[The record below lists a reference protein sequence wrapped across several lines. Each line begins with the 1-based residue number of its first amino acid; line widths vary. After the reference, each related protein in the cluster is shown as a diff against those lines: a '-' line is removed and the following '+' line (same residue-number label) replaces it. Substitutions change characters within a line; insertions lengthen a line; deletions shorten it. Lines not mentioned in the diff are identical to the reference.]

1 MSKSLFRVKPVE
13 PAPHVDAGE
22 PVEGSLQGEATLKR
36 TLTARHLILLGI
48 GAVIGAG
55 IFVLTGQAAANHAG
69 PAIMLSFV
77 LAGTA
82 CALAG
87 LCYAEFAAMM
97 PVSGSAYSYSYATLG
112 EFVAWFIGWCLVLEY
127 LFASSTVAVGWSGYL
142 ISFVTGTL
150 GLPFPAQLTTAP
162 IDWNG
167 TAFVSTGHLFNLPAV
182 LIVAAVSGLC
192 YVGITQSA
200 IANSIIVAIKVTV
213 IALFIG
219 FGAMYIDPANWTPF
233 IPEAQGPGKFGFDG
247 VTRAAAIV
255 FFAYIGFDA
264 VSTAAG
270 EAKNPQRD
278 MPIGILGSLAICTV
292 IYIVVCAVLTG
303 MAHYSLL
310 GTSKPVATAL
320 EQAMITNPGAN
331 LGWLKTAVEIGA
343 IAGLSSVILVML
355 MAQPRIFY
363 SMSRDGLLPKLFGK
377 VHPKYQTPYV
387 GTIIVGAVACVLA
400 GFMPLNVLGE
410 LVSMGTLLAFATVC
424 AGVLVLRRTR
434 PELHRPFRVPA
445 AILICPLGVAAC
457 LYLFWQPFVEHWK
470 LLVGWT
476 ALGLVIYFTY
486 GYRNSKLNKA

>member
-1 MSKSLFRVKPVE
+1 MSKGLFIVKPVE

-22 PVEGSLQGEATLKR
+22 PVEGSLRGEASLKR

-77 LAGTA
+77 LAGLA
-82 CALAG
+82 CAFAG
-87 LCYAEFAAMM
+87 LCYAEFSALL
-97 PVSGSAYSYSYATLG
+97 PVSGSAYSFSYATLG

-127 LFASSTVAVGWSGYL
+127 LFASSTVAVGWSSYL
-142 ISFVTGTL
+142 ISFVTTTL
-150 GLPFPAQLTTAP
+150 HLPFPAELAQAP
-162 IDWNG
+162 INWDGSNFI
-167 TAFVSTGHLFNLPAV
+167 ATGSIVNLPAIA
-182 LIVAAVSGLC
+182 IVAAISGLC

-200 IANSIIVAIKVTV
+200 FVNAIVVAIKVTV
-213 IALFIG
+213 IVLFIG
-219 FGAMYIDPANWTPF
+219 IGAMYVDPANWTPF
-233 IPEAQGPGKFGFDG
+233 IPANEGPGKFGFEG

-292 IYIVVCAVLTG
+292 IYIAVCAVLTG
-303 MAHYSLL
+303 MTHYSLL
-310 GTSKPVATAL
+310 GTAKPVVTAI
-320 EQAMITNPGAN
+320 EPFPT
-331 LGWLKTAVEIGA
+331 LGWLKTATEIGA

-363 SMSRDGLLPKLFGK
+363 SMAQDGLLPRLFGK
-377 VHPKYQTPYV
+377 IHPKYQTPYV
-387 GTIIVGAVACVLA
+387 GTIIVGVAACLLA
-400 GFMPLNVLGE
+400 GLMPLNVLGE

-424 AGVLVLRRTR
+424 AGTLVLRYTR
-434 PELHRPFRVPA
+434 PELKRPFRVPA
-445 AILICPLGVAAC
+445 AHVICPLGVVAC
-457 LYLFWQPFVEHWK
+457 LYLFWQPFTEHWQIF
-470 LLVGWT
+470 VGWT
-476 ALGLVIYFTY
+476 LVGLLIYFGY
-486 GYRNSKLNKA
+486 GYRHSKLRNAG

>member
-36 TLTARHLILLGI
+36 TLTARHLVLLGV

-77 LAGTA
+77 LAGFA
-82 CALAG
+82 CAMAG
-87 LCYAEFAAMM
+87 LCYAEFSSMM

-142 ISFVTGTL
+142 VSFLTTTL
-150 GLPFPAQLTTAP
+150 GIPFPVELASAP
-162 IDWNG
+162 ITWTDG
-167 TAFVSTGHLFNLPAV
+167 RFVATDGVINLPAV
-182 LIVAAVSGLC
+182 LIVAAISGLC

-200 IANSIIVAIKVTV
+200 FVNAIVVAIKVAV
-213 IALFIG
+213 IAAFLG
-219 FGAMYIDPANWTPF
+219 FGVQYVNPENWTPF
-233 IPEAQGPGKFGFDG
+233 IPANTGPGQFGMDG
-247 VTRAAAIV
+247 VFRAAAIV

-292 IYIVVCAVLTG
+292 IYIAVCAVLTG
-303 MAHYSLL
+303 MTHYSLL
-310 GTSKPVATAL
+310 NTAKPVATAL
-320 EQAMITNPGAN
+320 EEVLKADPGASV
-331 LGWLKTAVEIGA
+331 GWLKTAVEIGA

-363 SMSRDGLLPKLFGK
+363 SMSRDGLLPRLFGK

-387 GTIIVGAVACVLA
+387 GTIIVGIIACLLA
-400 GFMPLNVLGE
+400 GFMPLSVLGE
-410 LVSMGTLLAFATVC
+410 LVAMGTLIAFATVC
-424 AGVLVLRRTR
+424 IGVFILRFTR
-434 PELHRPFRVPA
+434 PDLTRPFRVPLYW
-445 AILICPLGVAAC
+445 LICPLGVVAC
-457 LYLFWQPFVEHWK
+457 LFLFFQSFKEHW
-470 LLVGWT
+470 LIFVLWTIVGQ
-476 ALGLVIYFTY
+476 LIYFLY